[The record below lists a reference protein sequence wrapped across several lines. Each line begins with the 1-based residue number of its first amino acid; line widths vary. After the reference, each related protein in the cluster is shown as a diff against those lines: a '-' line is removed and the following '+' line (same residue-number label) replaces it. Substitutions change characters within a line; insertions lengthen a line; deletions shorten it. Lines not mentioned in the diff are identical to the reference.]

1 VESIEYPSIRMD
13 GSTSEVPAGVAM
25 LGWMGSLAEPTRAR
39 ALRLLDG
46 RELTVADVCA
56 VLRAPQSTVS
66 RHLKV
71 LADDGWISARPE
83 GTSRL
88 YRMTSAALDPA
99 ARRLWA
105 LLREQTS
112 RTAIAADDDRRLELV
127 LAERRSRSQAFFRS
141 SAGQWEKLR
150 RELFGER
157 FDAVALAA
165 WLEDTW
171 VVGDLGCGNGQMA
184 ELIAPFVERVVAVER
199 SSAMLASAR
208 RRLAVHP
215 NVDVRQGELEALPI
229 EDDALDA
236 ATLGLVLHHVADPGE
251 VMRETARVLRP
262 GGRVLIVDMMKHD
275 RAEYAQQMG
284 HVWLGFEPAKLVEW
298 LGEAGFEGARVT
310 RLPAEAA
317 ARGPGLFVATA
328 RAARN
333 TNHRN
338 GRRIATTQKRRTR

>member
-1 VESIEYPSIRMD
+1 MD
-13 GSTSEVPAGVAM
+13 GSNGAAGAGVAI

-46 RELTVADVCA
+46 RELTVADLCA

-71 LADDGWISARPE
+71 LADDGWILVRPE

-88 YRMTSAALDPA
+88 YRMASSALDPA

-112 RTAIAADDDRRLELV
+112 RTAVAGEDDRRLDRV
-127 LAERRSRSQAFFRS
+127 LAERRTRSQAFFRS

-150 RELFGER
+150 RELFGNR

-165 WLEDTW
+165 WLEETW

-184 ELIAPFVERVVAVER
+184 ELIAPFVDRVIAVER

-208 RRLAVHP
+208 RRLASHA
-215 NVDVRQGELEALPI
+215 NVELRQGELEALPI
-229 EDDALDA
+229 DDGALDA
-236 ATLGLVLHHVADPGE
+236 VVLGLVLHHVADPGD
-251 VMRETARVLRP
+251 VLREAARVLRP
-262 GGRVLIVDMMKHD
+262 GGRVLIVDMAKHD

-298 LGEAGFEGARVT
+298 LEAADFEAARV
-310 RLPAEAA
+310 RSLPAESA
-317 ARGPGLFVATA
+317 ARGPGLLVATA
-328 RAARN
+328 RTAHQHRN
-333 TNHRN
+333 N
-338 GRRIATTQKRRTR
+338 GRRRAPNQKRRTS